1 MHSRRFIPIISL
13 LFVAVAA
20 RAEIEITLK
29 NAFIDKFKERATI
42 DAKFT
47 FDKAHPRPNPGKKDG
62 DLHAAGRAPEIGLA
76 TVAEIMNAKD
86 EVAGVD
92 AIHAIEGTTASR
104 AVTGAWRLWAEHGGG
119 APHVQGAALKKF
131 DSTNPDHVFQIHPLT
146 KIGDI
151 NLRDSL
157 HPVDG
162 FTYKGAEDAFTRY
175 ENIGCKITPGATT
188 TKLTTSM
195 AGFNY
200 VEFILE
206 VLDDPVTLPD
216 GKKVYASVLDLDGNM
231 LIRKRRM
238 IFIND
243 TPPELAV
250 RNLHAGSQ
258 LHVVGIPRIDLALV
272 AWRRDHAKERPEVLT
287 WNLPYEII
295 VVAAFSE

>member
-1 MHSRRFIPIISL
+1 MHSRRSILILTL
-13 LFVAVAA
+13 LFLAVTA
-20 RAEIEITLK
+20 RGEVEITLK
-29 NAFIDKFKERATI
+29 NAFIAKFKERATI
-42 DAKFT
+42 NAKFT
-47 FDKAHPRPNPGKKDG
+47 VDKAHPNANPAKKDG

-86 EVAGVD
+86 EVAGMA
-92 AIHAIEGTTASR
+92 AIHEVEGTNASR
-104 AVTGAWRLWAEHGGG
+104 AVVGAWRLWAEHGGG
-119 APHVQGAALKKF
+119 LPHVQGKALQKF

-146 KIGDI
+146 KIGAID
-151 NLRDSL
+151 LRNSL
-157 HPVDG
+157 HPIEG
-162 FTYKGAEDAFTRY
+162 FRYKDAEDAFTRY
-175 ENIGCKITPGATT
+175 ENVRCKITPGATT

-200 VEFILE
+200 VEFIME
-206 VLDDPVTLPD
+206 VLQDPVELQD

-231 LIRKRRM
+231 LIRRRRM

-250 RNLHAGSQ
+250 RNLHAGDQ

-272 AWRRDHAKERPEVLT
+272 SWRVEHAVERPEVLT